1 MKFYKTKELG
11 PKLVFPPIVFGGKLS
26 FIPSFLSASTAA
38 TYIFTAPTYTTT
50 IITLELCPLN
60 AEFQHFIL
68 RFNKVSLPLK
78 GGIRGWKQRGQGMK
92 ERMTLRIT
100 FSSCDFLFFEIWTSG
115 RAVSIVSQLQIGLH
129 SLQGYYIF
137 GIGFVHGIKL
147 WHQYVTKEF

>member
-78 GGIRGWKQRGQGMK
+78 
-92 ERMTLRIT
+92 E
-100 FSSCDFLFFEIWTSG
+100 
-115 RAVSIVSQLQIGLH
+115 
-129 SLQGYYIF
+129 
-137 GIGFVHGIKL
+137 GIGG
-147 WHQYVTKEF
+147 ESRGDRG